1 MIENFSSDMININI
15 IPESSITLIEIKNI
29 TRVKNQNKYLKISL
43 IIISITI
50 VLIVINNQYKN
61 EKKTFSFIH

>member
-1 MIENFSSDMININI
+1 MILDPDIINVNI
-15 IPESSITLIEIKNI
+15 IPESKLTLIEIENI
-29 TRVKNQNKYLKISL
+29 TKVKNQNKYLKISL

-61 EKKTFSFIH
+61 EKKQLT